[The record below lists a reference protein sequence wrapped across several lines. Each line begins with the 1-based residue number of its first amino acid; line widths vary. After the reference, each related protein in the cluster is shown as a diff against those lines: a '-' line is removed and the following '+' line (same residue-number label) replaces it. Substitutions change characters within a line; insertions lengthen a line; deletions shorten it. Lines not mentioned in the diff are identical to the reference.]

1 MSHDPD
7 PESACSTCWAVAV
20 GGNSVQLSRI
30 SRERRAEWL
39 MAGNGREIMFS
50 FSEDGLVTSVQAGFA
65 FGRNHADR
73 EF

>member
-1 MSHDPD
+1 
-7 PESACSTCWAVAV
+7 
-20 GGNSVQLSRI
+20 
-30 SRERRAEWL
+30 

>member
-1 MSHDPD
+1 
-7 PESACSTCWAVAV
+7 
-20 GGNSVQLSRI
+20 
-30 SRERRAEWL
+30 

-50 FSEDGLVTSVQAGFA
+50 FSEGGLVMTVQAGFA